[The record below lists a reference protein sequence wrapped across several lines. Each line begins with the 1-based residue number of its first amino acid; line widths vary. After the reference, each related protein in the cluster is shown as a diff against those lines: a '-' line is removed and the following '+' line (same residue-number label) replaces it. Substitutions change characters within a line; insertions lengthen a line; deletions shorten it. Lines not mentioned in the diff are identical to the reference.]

1 MKLKLGLV
9 SLHVLAL
16 SFATS
21 AYADTGAEGAQ
32 EKSETAAPES
42 ADRDVANGDIIVTAR
57 RRNETSLQAPVV
69 LSAISGEQ
77 LQRLNIMSLVDAAK
91 LTPQLVLGTAA
102 GSYGGIIGLRGVSQ
116 PTSNAA
122 AEGAVTITMDGVP
135 ISNGQIV
142 RLSAFDIDQ
151 IEVLKGPQAL
161 FFGKNSSGGIIS
173 LRTAEP
179 TNVYKSQ
186 ISGGYEFN
194 ARQADISGYIS
205 GPISEGITGRIAG
218 LFSRSRGYFT
228 NLALNPAFKY
238 APGTDQEAIR
248 VSLNFQPSDTI
259 TWKVRGTYHHV
270 HENGGYSIN
279 QKFAC
284 RTPGVVQIGGAATP
298 IDTDCTADNFNA
310 ATAIPSAAIRAV
322 TGNPEWDQDTS
333 RFDAKQLLLS
343 SDLQYEVTDSITL
356 NAVTGYYHVKQSSMD
371 SSTQGNKFYLSDL
384 SGLTKDTFSQEVRL
398 SYRDPDVPINL
409 MLGGF
414 FQDDKLT
421 YHQQV
426 VINVAAG
433 YPSTPVIAKLSEPWY
448 FPTHNQTY
456 SAFGQVG
463 WDITQQVSLSAG
475 VRYSEDR
482 KSLNLTPPAGLPN
495 KIARPSRTFGNWSP
509 EITLAFKPNE
519 DLNLFGSYKQG
530 FKAGAYNLAST
541 TVDAL
546 TKNPAVTSFDISYEP
561 ETARGFE
568 VGLKARLAGRQL
580 RINLAAYS
588 YLYSNLQLSRV
599 DEATKALFVLN
610 GSSARIK
617 GVEGDFVFSPS
628 GAPGLSITGAA
639 AYNSARYA
647 SSFLGPC
654 YTGMTSAEGC
664 LPTIIGGATVL
675 AQQFNGRQ
683 LPRAPEFS
691 GSLGFNYE
699 TAVSDKWNVGLN
711 ANGVYT
717 SKQYVSQELSPIGF
731 SPSRLLLDA
740 GLSFSTK
747 SKSMEF
753 QIIGRNLTDKHFA
766 VTANGAFGTGVSSS
780 TGTATGIIS
789 DYEGPVS
796 RGREIWLKVTI
807 RPSEF

>member
-1 MKLKLGLV
+1 MKLNLGLV

-21 AYADTGAEGAQ
+21 AYADTGVDGQ
-32 EKSETAAPES
+32 QRNSESAAPDS
-42 ADRDVANGDIIVTAR
+42 AADAADGDIIVTAR

-77 LQRLNIMSLVDAAK
+77 MQRLNITSLVDVAK
-91 LTPQLVLGTAA
+91 LTPGLVLGTAS
-102 GSYGGIIGLRGVSQ
+102 GSYGGIIGLRGASQ

-122 AEGAVTITMDGVP
+122 SEGAVTITMDGVP
-135 ISNGQIV
+135 VSNGQIV

-151 IEVLKGPQAL
+151 VEVLKGPQAL

-173 LRTAEP
+173 LRSAEP
-179 TNVYKSQ
+179 TSVYKSQ
-186 ISGGYEFN
+186 ISAGYEFN
-194 ARQADISGYIS
+194 ARQADITGYIS
-205 GPISEGITGRIAG
+205 GPLAEGLTGRIAG
-218 LFSRSRGYFT
+218 LFTRSRGYFT
-228 NLALNPAFKY
+228 NVAVNPAYNY
-238 APGTDQEAIR
+238 APGLDQEAIR
-248 VSLNFQPSDTI
+248 VSLNFEPNDAF

-270 HENGGYSIN
+270 HENGAYSSN

-284 RTPGVVQIGGAATP
+284 RTPGVPQIGGAGTAS
-298 IDTDCTADNFNA
+298 DTDCTADDFSA
-310 ATAIPSAAIRAV
+310 AGAIPSAAIRAV
-322 TGNPEWDQDTS
+322 TGNPEWDQDQN

-343 SDLQYEVTDSITL
+343 SDLQYQLTDSITL
-356 NAVTGYYHVKQSSMD
+356 NAITGYYHVKQSSMD
-371 SSTQGNKFYLSDL
+371 SAGQGSKFYIADM
-384 SGLTKDTFSQEVRL
+384 SGVNKSTFSQEVRL
-398 SYRDPDVPINL
+398 SYRSPDVPINL

-421 YHQQV
+421 FHQQV
-426 VINVAAG
+426 VLNAAAG
-433 YPSTPVIAKLSEPWY
+433 FPSTPVIVKLSEPWI
-448 FPTHNQTY
+448 FPTHNKTY

-463 WDITQQVSLSAG
+463 WDITKQFSLSAG

-482 KSLNLTPPAGLPN
+482 KRLDLTPPLGLPN

-509 EITLAFKPNE
+509 EITLAFKPN
-519 DLNLFGSYKQG
+519 DDVNLFGSYKQG

-541 TVDAL
+541 TVDPL
-546 TKNPAVTSFDISYEP
+546 TKNAAITSFDISYEP
-561 ETARGFE
+561 ETAKGFE
-568 VGLKARLAGRQL
+568 VGLKARLADRQV

-617 GVEGDFVFSPS
+617 GVEGDFVFSPN
-628 GAPGLSITGAA
+628 GVPGLSITGAA
-639 AYNSARYA
+639 AYNSARYN

-654 YTGMTSAEGC
+654 YTGMTSTQGC
-664 LPTIIGGATVL
+664 LPTVIGGATVL
-675 AQQFNGRQ
+675 AQQFNGRP

-691 GSLGFNYE
+691 GSFGFNYE
-699 TAVSDKWNVGLN
+699 TDVSDNWNVGIN

-717 SKQYVSQELSPIGF
+717 SKQYLSQELSPIGF

-747 SKSMEF
+747 SKSMTF
-753 QIIGRNLTDKHFA
+753 QVIGRNLTDKHFG
-766 VTANGAFGTGVSSS
+766 VTANGSFGTGVSST